1 MNPAARIEDA
11 DPAQLVRLLE
21 AALRWLQEEWFEPWL
36 TDEAHRD
43 LVGDLDVDDRRQ
55 VQHLGTPYLQERLE
69 EVTDLVREMA
79 RDLVAFRGEPGDA
92 VARWAAAHRRPLA
105 YVVDLYELA
114 ARRNAQV
121 RAIVERAGWEAQPP
135 GLLLSETA
143 EDAFTIL
150 YEGLQRL
157 AGILEEAARARGA
170 ALPPGRGLLD
180 QEFRDARS
188 DDGRFHEAHRRAWGI
203 GGRGGRR

>member
-1 MNPAARIEDA
+1 MQR
-11 DPAQLVRLLE
+11 
-21 AALRWLQEEWFEPWL
+21 
-36 TDEAHRD
+36 
-43 LVGDLDVDDRRQ
+43 
-55 VQHLGTPYLQERLE
+55 LGTPYLQKRLE

-79 RDLVAFRGEPGDA
+79 RDLDACRGEAGDA
-92 VARWAAAHRRPLA
+92 AGRWAAAHRRPLA

-121 RAIVERAGWEAQPP
+121 RAIVERAGGEAQPP

-143 EDAFTIL
+143 EEAITIL

-170 ALPPGRGLLD
+170 ALPPGGALLER
-180 QEFRDARS
+180 EFRDARS
-188 DDGRFHEAHRRAWGI
+188 DDGRFHEAHRRAWGS

>member
-11 DPAQLVRLLE
+11 DPAQLVLMLE
-21 AALRWLQEEWFEPWL
+21 AAVRWLQEEWFEPWL
-36 TDEAHRD
+36 TDELHRD

-69 EVTDLVREMA
+69 QVAGLVREMTSGLEA
-79 RDLVAFRGEPGDA
+79 CRGKAGDA
-92 VARWAAAHRRPLA
+92 AARWAAAHRRPLA
-105 YVVDLYELA
+105 HVVDLYELA

-135 GLLLSETA
+135 GLVLSETA
-143 EDAFTIL
+143 EEAFAIL

-170 ALPPGRGLLD
+170 ALPPGSALLD
-180 QEFRDARS
+180 REFRDARS
-188 DDGRFHEAHRRAWGI
+188 DDGRFHEAHRRAWGS